1 MITSIQGGS
10 TPLFGA
16 ECTAASAAVKPE
28 NRESAL
34 KG

>member
-1 MITSIQGGS
+1 MITSFRGLS
-10 TPLFGA
+10 VPLFGA
-16 ECTAASAAVKPE
+16 ECTAATAAVKPE